1 MLVMLFRKGYVLNFS
16 IICKTVKT
24 GTLRVFLLLFVNNIR
39 RYFTDHSGDRV

>member
-16 IICKTVKT
+16 IICKTVKK
-24 GTLRVFLLLFVNNIR
+24 GTLREKVNNIR